1 MVLIF
6 PTVVIGLE
14 AIYGRSYAELIAL
27 GTASFVTFGIFSLPA
42 GWLAD
47 RWSRR
52 NMMAVFYF
60 GCGVSL
66 FGAALAPNL
75 VWLAVA
81 LAALGMF
88 AAIYHPVGTAMLIE
102 QATTRGRSLAF
113 NGVCGNLGVA
123 FAAGITA
130 LLASVIGWRGAFV
143 VPAVICILTGI
154 AYLRLVPDNHHR
166 SIKRDQTPDVRL
178 AAWIAVTVFCLFIV
192 IALTA
197 GLVFHIVTVALPKI
211 VDERLGDVSLILVGG
226 LATLIFVFGALAQFA
241 MGRLVEKF
249 PLHILFA
256 AVAFLQFAG
265 VLWAAYAT
273 GITILF
279 ALAAAIIGIYAQVT
293 VNDMVIA
300 RYTADAWRGRVFAVR
315 YFLTFL
321 VSGAAV
327 SLIALLHGRGGFD
340 LVLAVTAVIALGF
353 VVATAVIA
361 VLVNGVEKERA
372 SVAAAGGIKL
382 RRHSPVCNLRLNR
395 CNDLTRPFFRLARP
409 LFARAPSGRLVSGFL
424 IRLARAALRF
434 RVPQTKDRGCS
445 SWQSAGETRRHGFDS
460 CRLLHNED
468 SSVG

>member
-1 MVLIF
+1 MADAVATTSDQARRISIGFINFAHAIDHYVVLIF

-27 GTASFVTFGIFSLPA
+27 GTASFVTFGVFSLPA

-66 FGAALAPNL
+66 VGAALAPDL

-130 LLASVIGWRGAFV
+130 VLASVIGWRGAFV
-143 VPAVICILTGI
+143 VPAAICILTGI
-154 AYLRLVPDNHHR
+154 AYLRLVPDTHHR

-178 AAWIAVTVFCLFIV
+178 AAWIAVTVFGLFIV

-372 SVAAAGGIKL
+372 SV
-382 RRHSPVCNLRLNR
+382 
-395 CNDLTRPFFRLARP
+395 
-409 LFARAPSGRLVSGFL
+409 
-424 IRLARAALRF
+424 
-434 RVPQTKDRGCS
+434 PQP
-445 SWQSAGETRRHGFDS
+445 AE
-460 CRLLHNED
+460 
-468 SSVG
+468 